1 MSRQAVPGSPRV
13 VIGGLLFNHAGE
25 FREAIESILVQ
36 TYPDF
41 ALLLVDDGSTD
52 ETAAIAQEYAAR
64 DPRVQSGVYQ
74 AGNRLLAVNR
84 PAIEDEPER
93 LDSIR
98 ATKLFGDLPTQ
109 FWQETTTRADMQ
121 GEIWRLFLFGM
132 LIFLLIEGWLILP
145 QVSEAKGAVK
155 PKARAAEAVT
165 L

>member
-1 MSRQAVPGSPRV
+1 
-13 VIGGLLFNHAGE
+13 
-25 FREAIESILVQ
+25 
-36 TYPDF
+36 
-41 ALLLVDDGSTD
+41 
-52 ETAAIAQEYAAR
+52 
-64 DPRVQSGVYQ
+64 VQSGVYQ

-109 FWQETTTRADMQ
+109 FWQETTVRTDMQ

-145 QVSEAKGAVK
+145 QVSEAKRAEK
-155 PKARAAEAVT
+155 PKARTPEAVT
-165 L
+165 S